1 MPRRGKEIAFLL
13 LAVIALAVAVTT
25 FRGKSAPAKKPAK
38 KPPTAAQKAR
48 PSGKAGEKV
57 QGQGAPGAPAGP
69 ATRNPFVAPGGTP
82 EAALASPPTP
92 TGSEAA
98 KAESGPAATG
108 PGGAVTVVQ
117 GPAAGGPKPGPAG
130 PEGLKEAKLTLTGI
144 IAGQPS
150 MAVIR
155 EDDQRHFVRVGDRVG
170 DRYRVSAIGRQE
182 VVLVGGE
189 GKLILR
195 LRGGG

>member
-13 LAVIALAVAVTT
+13 LAVVALAVAVTT
-25 FRGKSAPAKKPAK
+25 FRGKPAAKKPAK
-38 KPPTAAQKAR
+38 KPPTAAQKAK

-57 QGQGAPGAPAGP
+57 QAEGAPGSPAGP

-82 EAALASPPTP
+82 EAALAPPPTP

-108 PGGAVTVVQ
+108 PGAAVTVLQ
-117 GPAAGGPKPGPAG
+117 SPGSSGPKPGLAG

-170 DRYRVSAIGRQE
+170 DSYRVSAIGRQE
-182 VVLVGGE
+182 VVLVGGA